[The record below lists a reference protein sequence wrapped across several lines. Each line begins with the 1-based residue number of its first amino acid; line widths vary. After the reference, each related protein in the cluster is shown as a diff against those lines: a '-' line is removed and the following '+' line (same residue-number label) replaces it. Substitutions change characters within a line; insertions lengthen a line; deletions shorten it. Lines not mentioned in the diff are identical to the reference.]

1 MTLDNLAHAC
11 TCRSTLT
18 SEPFK
23 PSGPEDLHRYA
34 GLTGAQIESLHRV
47 LLREMADWGRRVDV
61 VTWSFLG
68 LNTCFWAVSLGGVA
82 ALSRVYNGPN
92 SSYQVPIYVRAIY

>member
-1 MTLDNLAHAC
+1 M
-11 TCRSTLT
+11 
-18 SEPFK
+18 
-23 PSGPEDLHRYA
+23 
-34 GLTGAQIESLHRV
+34 
-47 LLREMADWGRRVDV
+47 

-92 SSYQVPIYVRAIY
+92 SSYQVTTAAYTEF